1 MIQKEQIMLKRQSD
15 SRAMQVS
22 PPFLEFY
29 AITIAYFIISALEV
43 SYVEIVE

>member
-1 MIQKEQIMLKRQSD
+1 MLKRQSD

-22 PPFLEFY
+22 PPLEFY